1 MLTNRALKIS
11 LVSFS
16 VFLSPHSLEELQAR
30 RGGAWCRTAA
40 PTQGP
45 GESLQ
50 GPEQPDPAD
59 RGHLGGGEMALKGRG
74 WDGVVEEGALSWVGG
89 MGDWVEFTSVYHLD
103 RDSWRVQTLASQP
116 QRGSA

>member
-1 MLTNRALKIS
+1 
-11 LVSFS
+11 
-16 VFLSPHSLEELQAR
+16 
-30 RGGAWCRTAA
+30 
-40 PTQGP
+40 
-45 GESLQ
+45 
-50 GPEQPDPAD
+50 
-59 RGHLGGGEMALKGRG
+59 MALKGRG